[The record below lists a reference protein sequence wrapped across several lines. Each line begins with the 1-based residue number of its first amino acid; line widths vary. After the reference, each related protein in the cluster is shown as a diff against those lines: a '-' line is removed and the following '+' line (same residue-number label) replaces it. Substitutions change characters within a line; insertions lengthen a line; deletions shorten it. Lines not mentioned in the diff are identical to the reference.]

1 MKNMHRREFSTALL
15 GASVL
20 AAGLPAAAQGGPV
33 EGTHYVRLGQPLP
46 VTAPS
51 GKVEVVEFF
60 WYGCPHCNAFEPMLD
75 AWTKKLP
82 ADVSFRRVP
91 VAFRDEPFGTHQRI
105 YYALETMNQ
114 VEAMHR
120 KVFYAIHN
128 DRQKLDKPAEIA
140 AFMTKNG
147 VDGVYDAD
155 PAKVPTATR
164 FDHLTYLDAGP
175 IAEAQGAAAV
185 ALHAR
190 TAEQAY
196 SGKADWKLITDVKR
210 AVKSIPIIG
219 NGDVTINGRTM
230 NIGEAIIEF
239 NLADED

>member
-1 MKNMHRREFSTALL
+1 
-15 GASVL
+15 
-20 AAGLPAAAQGGPV
+20 
-33 EGTHYVRLGQPLP
+33 
-46 VTAPS
+46 
-51 GKVEVVEFF
+51 
-60 WYGCPHCNAFEPMLD
+60 MLE

-147 VDGVYDAD
+147 VDG
-155 PAKVPTATR
+155 AKFVEVMNSFGVQTKAR
-164 FDHLTYLDAGP
+164 QAKQL
-175 IAEAQGAAAV
+175 AEAYKIDGVPALGIQGRFYTSGSLAGSP
-185 ALHAR
+185 
-190 TAEQAY
+190 EQ
-196 SGKADWKLITDVKR
+196 SLRVTDFLIERSRK
-210 AVKSIPIIG
+210 G
-219 NGDVTINGRTM
+219 
-230 NIGEAIIEF
+230 
-239 NLADED
+239 